1 MFTTNLNFF
10 TYIAIILHLRFLLIF
25 VPKVKVLNLYTLT
38 IITNVYKIYKYA
50 ALCVPNVIFPGKQ
63 LRIYVY
69 CILHIIFLPKSKK
82 LTKKKIVKY

>member
-1 MFTTNLNFF
+1 M
-10 TYIAIILHLRFLLIF
+10 
-25 VPKVKVLNLYTLT
+25 
-38 IITNVYKIYKYA
+38 YA

-82 LTKKKIVKY
+82 LTKKKIVKYQGFYKAGKQQIFEKIKGVKNARKSKVSQANH